1 MIDERE
7 YTAALLQTEIAAIDG
22 YEQIDEDTSEHLKKT
37 LRTFIDQSTF
47 LEQSI
52 NKFREIKPFDRTFIY
67 KGEDFV
73 KSMKQYYGIL
83 NRVLQ
88 IHEIDLSN
96 L

>member
-7 YTAALLQTEIAAIDG
+7 YTAALLQTEIATIDG
-22 YEQIDEDTSEHLKKT
+22 YEQIDEDTSEHLKET
-37 LRTFIDQSTF
+37 LKTFINQSTF
-47 LEQSI
+47 LEHSI

-67 KGEDFV
+67 KGEDYI
-73 KSMKQYYGIL
+73 KTMKQYYGIL

-88 IHEIDLSN
+88 VHEIDLSN